1 MRTAFPLHFV
11 SDADAEIAPDRETLR
26 RFAPAAHSAVGILID
41 VVAPDGRT
49 IAPLAVT
56 ARSVR

>member
-1 MRTAFPLHFV
+1 LHFV

-26 RFAPAAHSAVGILID
+26 RFAPAAHSAAGILID